1 MLLVERRVPSSLS
14 AGAERI
20 RRLRARAPIL
30 LLTVAVAASGALIL
44 NYARHL
50 TFFSDDWR
58 VMTSRPG
65 WGPDALLKSFNEH
78 LILGPTVL
86 FKALVEVF
94 GTDSA
99 LPFFVVSIGLFLLCA
114 VLLFIYLVP
123 RVGEWGALVGA
134 LLVLFLGAA
143 SEDLFW
149 AFQMG
154 FFGSVAAGLG
164 ALIALDREDGR
175 GDRWA
180 CLLLIVSI
188 SCGGVGLAFVAAG
201 LADLAFGRRPRRNR
215 AWVVLLPLALYA
227 GWRLGWGETAGSQI
241 TFETIWGLPRYVFN
255 AAAAGTAAVLGREAY
270 ADDGYP
276 PLLAS
281 LLVILLTLVAAAHLI
296 RRREFSRALAVALA
310 LAIAYWMLIGLN
322 RTGGHR
328 LALLS
333 RYQYPS
339 AVFILVVAGE
349 LLRGVKISRPAAVV
363 TAAVTAAALI
373 GGISIMHSRYETPW
387 NLYSVDIKLTTS
399 ALDIAAPSVQP
410 DRKIYFPPAIYLP
423 AARYLRV
430 TGQHGS
436 PAYTE
441 EELIDRP
448 RPERERVDEML
459 AEFTGIELGA
469 ASVDPKRSRCR
480 PVPPNPAAGAFLG
493 PGAYT
498 LVNGG
503 PAAAKVLVGRFG
515 QPRVH
520 LGRIS
525 AGSAR
530 PLTIPPDRS
539 DRRWRITAAGGPL
552 AICPEDAAGARSASG
567 SSERSG

>member
-1 MLLVERRVPSSLS
+1 VLLLERRV
-14 AGAERI
+14 AGGVSTDADGARQM
-20 RRLRARAPIL
+20 RPRAPRL
-30 LLTVAVAASGALIL
+30 LLALAVAASGALIL
-44 NYARHL
+44 SYARHL

-78 LILGPTVL
+78 LILVPTVL
-86 FKALVEVF
+86 FKALVELF
-94 GTDSA
+94 GMDSA
-99 LPFFVVSIGLFLLCA
+99 LPYFVVSIALFLLSA
-114 VLLFIYLVP
+114 VLLFRYLAP
-123 RVGEWGALVGA
+123 RIGEWGALVGA

-180 CLLLIVSI
+180 CVLLILSI

-201 LADLAFGRRPRRNR
+201 LADLAFGRRPRRAR

-227 GWRLGWGETAGSQI
+227 GWRLGWGDTAGSQI
-241 TFETIWGLPRYVFN
+241 SFETIRGLPRYVFN
-255 AAAAGTAAVLGREAY
+255 AAAAGTAALLGREAY

-281 LLVILLTLVAAAHLI
+281 LLVSVLGLVAAAQMI
-296 RRREFSRALAVALA
+296 RRREFSRGLAVALA
-310 LAIAYWMLIGLN
+310 LAISYWMLIGLN

-349 LLRGVKISRPAAVV
+349 MLRGVKVPRFAAVV
-363 TAAVTAAALI
+363 TAVVTAAAVI

-387 NLYSVDIKLTTS
+387 SLYAVDIKLTTS
-399 ALDIAAPSVQP
+399 ALDIAAPSVRP
-410 DRKIYFPPAIYLP
+410 DRKAYFPPAIYLP

-430 TGQHGS
+430 TGQYGS

-441 EELIDRP
+441 AELIERP
-448 RPERERVDEML
+448 LPEREQVDQIFVDLME
-459 AEFTGIELGA
+459 IELRDPSGA
-469 ASVDPKRSRCR
+469 PRSRCR
-480 PVPPNPAAGAFLG
+480 TVQPGNSRGIPVG
-493 PGAYT
+493 PGAYS
-498 LVNGG
+498 LVSNG
-503 PAAAKVLVGRFG
+503 PTSAELFLGRFG
-515 QPRVH
+515 DEPRAE
-520 LGRIS
+520 LGKIP
-525 AGSAR
+525 AGSTR
-530 PLTIPPDRS
+530 SLTIPPDES
-539 DRRWRITAAGGPL
+539 SLRWRLGVLGGAAR
-552 AICPEDAAGARSASG
+552 ICS
-567 SSERSG
+567 